1 MTMTEALKEAEILRL
16 QVRNK
21 ALSKVAV
28 KAYLLL
34 QEVIPRHLQIPPR
47 MERAASELRQAV
59 DDAFAGTDAE
69 TLRKLVDA
77 ESSGTPE
84 G

>member
-1 MTMTEALKEAEILRL
+1 MTMTEALKESEILRL

-28 KAYLLL
+28 KAHLLL

-47 MERAASELRQAV
+47 IERAASELRKAV
-59 DDAFAGTDAE
+59 DEAFSGSDAE
-69 TLRKLVDA
+69 TLQKLVEE

-84 G
+84 E